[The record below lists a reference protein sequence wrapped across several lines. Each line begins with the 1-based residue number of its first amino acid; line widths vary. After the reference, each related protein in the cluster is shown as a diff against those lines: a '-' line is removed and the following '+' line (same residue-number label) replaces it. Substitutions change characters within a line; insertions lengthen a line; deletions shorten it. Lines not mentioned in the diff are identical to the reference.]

1 MYVSPGPGPRYTP
14 ADDKLRAFDALVDPR
29 MRDALRV
36 RAHSLLREDPCGL
49 RALQMVNTDQD
60 RLWIHVVLLGEKQR
74 VSCHVLRALQGTE
87 EPLFGRAEWC
97 LPAARPQSIRVD
109 HNVEHFR
116 HIMTRDGIPGSYLEI
131 PGDGEPPPVLLP
143 HASSELR
150 EFLVE
155 FDAMSESERSPTIE
169 DLLRWPEEEVWSVF
183 EEVATTDEGCN
194 YRSLGAV
201 DQAPTSREQ
210 AREKFI
216 ARLARVRAELA
227 QYLPTLRALQVE

>member
-1 MYVSPGPGPRYTP
+1 MCI
-14 ADDKLRAFDALVDPR
+14 
-29 MRDALRV
+29 RD
-36 RAHSLLREDPCGL
+36 
-49 RALQMVNTDQD
+49 
-60 RLWIHVVLLGEKQR
+60 
-74 VSCHVLRALQGTE
+74 
-87 EPLFGRAEWC
+87 
-97 LPAARPQSIRVD
+97 
-109 HNVEHFR
+109 
-116 HIMTRDGIPGSYLEI
+116 RDGIPGSYEEI

-143 HASSELR
+143 DASAELQ

-155 FDAMSESERSPTIE
+155 LEAMLESERSPTYENI
-169 DLLRWPEEEVWSVF
+169 LQWPEEEVWSVF
-183 EEVATTDEGCN
+183 EEVATPDEGRN